1 MANLIFILNYLADT
15 SMIYQWVAFSAVV
28 KSVQSAAELSSMV
41 ILLYLLFVVL
51 LGNRSQL
58 LVGAKHLED
67 KLSVIAKNSSPNA
80 SPVQLSVVSRKKI
93 TNYQLPITN

>member
-1 MANLIFILNYLADT
+1 M
-15 SMIYQWVAFSAVV
+15 
-28 KSVQSAAELSSMV
+28 
-41 ILLYLLFVVL
+41 
-51 LGNRSQL
+51 

-93 TNYQLPITN
+93 TNYQLPITHYQLPITNYPLPIKSVL

>member
-1 MANLIFILNYLADT
+1 M
-15 SMIYQWVAFSAVV
+15 
-28 KSVQSAAELSSMV
+28 
-41 ILLYLLFVVL
+41 
-51 LGNRSQL
+51 

-93 TNYQLPITN
+93 TNYQLPITNYQLPITHYQLKAYYDYQLKLYSHH